1 MHFTVFPV
9 RSVDPILMLVLPI
22 LNFMFLVTAGTLTIV
37 GTKPELSRNKKYR
50 HRLYGLYAGL
60 YDSSYN
66 YAISTY
72 RTL

>member
-22 LNFMFLVTAGTLTIV
+22 LNFMFLVSAGTLTIV
-37 GTKPELSRNKKYR
+37 GTKPELSTNKKKHHY
-50 HRLYGLYAGL
+50 RLYGLCSGYL
-60 YDSSYN
+60 RYN
-66 YAISTY
+66 YAILTY